1 MIIKDILKILSDSKK
16 KEYPKILFFIF
27 CVSIFE
33 LFSISLIL
41 PLIGFILNPNFIDKI
56 NIEFVKEIY
65 FSIGRI
71 NFILSSIFIFTFSVA
86 LKNYLIYFLYRK
98 IFKFIYNVEA
108 ETSNHLLQ
116 EYLKRPY
123 LYFINN
129 NSGLI
134 INNVTSEV
142 YKFNDVLL
150 NSFFLINELF
160 VTFGIII
167 ILMFVSLETT
177 MFLSLIFLLFG
188 IAFVKIYKRNTERLG
203 KELIGY
209 EGNRIKILNEI
220 FNSIKDLILYRV
232 KNFFV
237 ESYKENYKGSVKIRA
252 YQSILRSLPKLFIE
266 TFVIFTISLILFYA
280 VSKKIDFNLF
290 LPQIGLF
297 VISAIRLIPSVTKA
311 AYAFQI
317 LTFGKETVS
326 ILNKVINEN
335 KVIKSAHENISPVK
349 FGKIIRLKNIK
360 FKYNPSKIINY
371 DFDININKNSLT
383 GIVGKS
389 GTGKSTL
396 LNIILGLVPINSGSI
411 FIDDLNI
418 SNNESLMNGW
428 RQNIG
433 YVPQSIYLLDDTLKA
448 NIAFGVKE
456 KEINIEKLNKAI
468 EYSKVNE
475 FIKDWS
481 DGYETIIGEKGGKVS
496 GGQLQRIGIA
506 RALYNNPEIIILDE
520 ATSSLDENLE
530 KKIIDILYDLK
541 KIKTIII
548 VTHRST
554 NLYNCDQIIDLNK
567 IKNNV

>member
-1 MIIKDILKILSDSKK
+1 MIIKEIFKILSSSKR

-41 PLIGFILNPNFIDKI
+41 PLIGFILNPEFIEKI
-56 NIEFVKEIY
+56 NIEFVRY
-65 FSIGRI
+65 MYSMLGRVNFVLFSI
-71 NFILSSIFIFTFSVA
+71 ILFIFSVG
-86 LKNYLIYFLYRK
+86 LKNFSIYLLYRK
-98 IFKFIYNVEA
+98 IFNFIYSVES
-108 ETSNHLLQ
+108 ETSIRLLK

-123 LYFINN
+123 LFFINT
-129 NSGLI
+129 NSGFL
-134 INNVTSEV
+134 INNLTQEI

-160 VTFGIII
+160 LFFGIIL
-167 ILMFVSLETT
+167 ILMFVSPETT
-177 MFLSLIFLLFG
+177 IFLSLIFVFFG
-188 IAFVKIYKRNTERLG
+188 IIFVKIYKNKQEKLG
-203 KELIGY
+203 KELVGY
-209 EGNRIKILNEI
+209 DKKRIKILNEI
-220 FNSIKDLILYRV
+220 FNSIKDLILYEA
-232 KNFFV
+232 KNFFA
-237 ESYKENYKGSVKIRA
+237 ETYKNNLSGSVRIRGS
-252 YQSILRSLPKLFIE
+252 QSVLRNLPKLFIE
-266 TFVIFTISLILFYA
+266 TFVIFAICLILFYS
-280 VSKKIDFNLF
+280 VSQNIDFNLF

-326 ILNKVINEN
+326 ILNNEINQIEELKN
-335 KVIKSAHENISPVK
+335 KEENIQVLK
-349 FGKIIRLKNIK
+349 LNNTIELKNIK
-360 FKYNPSKIINY
+360 FSYDRSKSIHY
-371 DFDININKNSLT
+371 DFDINIKKNSFT

-389 GTGKSTL
+389 GTGKTTL
-396 LNIILGLVPINSGSI
+396 LNIILGLVPINSGSLL
-411 FIDDLNI
+411 IDKLDI
-418 SNNESLMNGW
+418 SNKEKLLSGW

-456 KEINIEKLNKAI
+456 NEINLENLNRAI

-475 FIKDWS
+475 FIKDWP
-481 DGYETIIGEKGGKVS
+481 DGYDTIIGEKGGKVS

-506 RALYNNPEIIILDE
+506 RALYNNPDIIILDE
-520 ATSSLDENLE
+520 ATSALDENLE
-530 KKIIDILYDLK
+530 RKIIEILYDLK

-567 IKNNV
+567 IKNV